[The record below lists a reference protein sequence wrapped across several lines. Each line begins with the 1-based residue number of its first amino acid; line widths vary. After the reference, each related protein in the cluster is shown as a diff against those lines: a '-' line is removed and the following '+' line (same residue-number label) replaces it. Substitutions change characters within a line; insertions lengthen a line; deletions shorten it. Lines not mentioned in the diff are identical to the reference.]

1 MPAIFAAEST
11 RSCPTSACEARHVAT
26 TEPESCVSPA
36 NQEAPAAHHWAA
48 LVIAII
54 ASQAGQVLLKL
65 GASGLPPMEHDL
77 IASLLAQML
86 RWQTLVG
93 LCCYGSGTLFY
104 VVALR
109 RIPMSVAAPCTAV
122 SYVSATLFGLLLFH
136 ETLSPAKIAGLALVC
151 LGVVLLA
158 EIGGKRRS
166 TKHQSAE
173 GRAVEPGLSP
183 PGRAVS
189 ASP

>member
-1 MPAIFAAEST
+1 M
-11 RSCPTSACEARHVAT
+11 
-26 TEPESCVSPA
+26 SPA
-36 NQEAPAAHHWAA
+36 NQEPPTTLHWVA
-48 LVIAII
+48 LVIAIV

-77 IASLLAQML
+77 FASLLAQML

-93 LCCYGSGTLFY
+93 LSCYGSGTMFY

-136 ETLSPAKIAGLALVC
+136 ETLSPVKIGGLALVC
-151 LGVVLLA
+151 IGVVLLA
-158 EIGGKRRS
+158 EFGTKREATAPARRAPP
-166 TKHQSAE
+166 QSGISGAGIS
-173 GRAVEPGLSP
+173 GRGISGPNPAI
-183 PGRAVS
+183 S
-189 ASP
+189 ASR

>member
-1 MPAIFAAEST
+1 M
-11 RSCPTSACEARHVAT
+11 
-26 TEPESCVSPA
+26 
-36 NQEAPAAHHWAA
+36 
-48 LVIAII
+48 IAII

-136 ETLSPAKIAGLALVC
+136 ETLSPAEDRRPGAGLPGRGA
-151 LGVVLLA
+151 A
-158 EIGGKRRS
+158 GGDRR
-166 TKHQSAE
+166 QAPSAE
-173 GRAVEPGLSP
+173 HRSAGHAAEAGLSP
-183 PGRAVS
+183 PDRAVS

>member
-1 MPAIFAAEST
+1 M
-11 RSCPTSACEARHVAT
+11 
-26 TEPESCVSPA
+26 ESCVAQVKQDPPTA
-36 NQEAPAAHHWAA
+36 LHWVA
-48 LVIAII
+48 LVIAIA

-77 IASLLAQML
+77 IASLLTQLL

-93 LCCYGSGTLFY
+93 LCCYGSGTMFY

-122 SYVSATLFGLLLFH
+122 SYVSATLFGMLLFH
-136 ETLSPAKIAGLALVC
+136 ETLSLTKIAGLALVC

-158 EIGGKRRS
+158 EIGGKRGAAKQGS
-166 TKHQSAE
+166 DEA
-173 GRAVEPGLSP
+173 GLSA
-183 PGRAVS
+183 PGRAIS

>member
-1 MPAIFAAEST
+1 M
-11 RSCPTSACEARHVAT
+11 
-26 TEPESCVSPA
+26 SPA
-36 NQEAPAAHHWAA
+36 NQEAPTAQHWAA

-65 GASGLPPMEHDL
+65 GASGLPPMEHHL
-77 IASLLAQML
+77 IDSLMAQML

-104 VVALR
+104 VVALG

-122 SYVSATLFGLLLFH
+122 SYVSATIFGLLLFG
-136 ETLSPAKIAGLALVC
+136 ETLSPAKIAGLVLIC

-158 EIGGKRRS
+158 EIGGKRGAA
-166 TKHQSAE
+166 KQEAD
-173 GRAVEPGLSP
+173 LSP

>member
-1 MPAIFAAEST
+1 MP
-11 RSCPTSACEARHVAT
+11 
-26 TEPESCVSPA
+26 PA
-36 NQEAPAAHHWAA
+36 NEEAPAAQHWAA

-65 GASGLPPMEHDL
+65 GAGGLPPMEHDL
-77 IASLLAQML
+77 IASLLAQLL

-122 SYVSATLFGLLLFH
+122 SYVSATLFGMLLFH
-136 ETLSPAKIAGLALVC
+136 ETLSPTRIAGLGLVC

-158 EIGGKRRS
+158 DIGAKRGAARPE
-166 TKHQSAE
+166 SA
-173 GRAVEPGLSP
+173 GRDLSP
-183 PGRAVS
+183 ADRAVS

>member
-1 MPAIFAAEST
+1 MAKTES
-11 RSCPTSACEARHVAT
+11 
-26 TEPESCVSPA
+26 ESRVSPA
-36 NQEAPAAHHWAA
+36 NPEAPAAQHWAA
-48 LVIAII
+48 LLIAII

-86 RWQTLVG
+86 RWQTLIG
-93 LCCYGSGTLFY
+93 LCCYGSGTMFY

-122 SYVSATLFGLLLFH
+122 SYVSATLFGMLLFH
-136 ETLSPAKIAGLALVC
+136 ETLSLTMLAGLALVC

-158 EIGGKRRS
+158 EIGGKRGAAKREA
-166 TKHQSAE
+166 AE
-173 GRAVEPGLSP
+173 AGLSA

>member
-1 MPAIFAAEST
+1 MIPASQAIHHAA
-11 RSCPTSACEARHVAT
+11 

-36 NQEAPAAHHWAA
+36 NQEAPAAQHWVA

-77 IASLLAQML
+77 LTSLLAQLL

-93 LCCYGSGTLFY
+93 LCCYGSGTMFY

-136 ETLSPAKIAGLALVC
+136 ETLSPVKIAGLALVC

-158 EIGGKRRS
+158 EIGGKR
-166 TKHQSAE
+166 
-173 GRAVEPGLSP
+173 GRAASPAAELRLSP
-183 PGRAVS
+183 PDQAIS
-189 ASP
+189 ASR

>member
-1 MPAIFAAEST
+1 MAS
-11 RSCPTSACEARHVAT
+11 
-26 TEPESCVSPA
+26 A
-36 NQEAPAAHHWAA
+36 NQDPPEALHWAA
-48 LVIAII
+48 LVIAIV

-77 IASLLAQML
+77 VASLLAQML

-122 SYVSATLFGLLLFH
+122 SYVSATVFGLLLFH
-136 ETLSPAKIAGLALVC
+136 ETLSPVKIGGLALVC

-158 EIGGKRRS
+158 EIGGPRR
-166 TKHQSAE
+166 AP
-173 GRAVEPGLSP
+173 APVLSGAGP
-183 PGRAVS
+183 AIS

>member
-1 MPAIFAAEST
+1 M
-11 RSCPTSACEARHVAT
+11 
-26 TEPESCVSPA
+26 SPA
-36 NQEAPAAHHWAA
+36 NQEAPAAQHWAA

-77 IASLLAQML
+77 IASLLAQLL

-93 LCCYGSGTLFY
+93 LCCYGSGTMFY

-136 ETLSPAKIAGLALVC
+136 ETLSPTKIAGLALVC

-158 EIGGKRRS
+158 EIGGRRQPARN
-166 TKHQSAE
+166 QSIQDRDAMA
-173 GRAVEPGLSP
+173 RAAAAGLSP
-183 PGRAVS
+183 PDRAVS

>member
-1 MPAIFAAEST
+1 M
-11 RSCPTSACEARHVAT
+11 
-26 TEPESCVSPA
+26 SPA
-36 NQEAPAAHHWAA
+36 NPEAPAAQHWAA

-77 IASLLAQML
+77 VASLVAQML

-93 LCCYGSGTLFY
+93 LCCYGSGTMFY

-109 RIPMSVAAPCTAV
+109 RIPMSVAAPCTAI
-122 SYVSATLFGLLLFH
+122 SYVSATLFGLVLFQ
-136 ETLSPAKIAGLALVC
+136 ETLSPTKITGLALVC

-158 EIGGKRRS
+158 EIGGKRAAATRD
-166 TKHQSAE
+166 SAE
-173 GRAVEPGLSP
+173 PELSP

>member
-1 MPAIFAAEST
+1 MSRTQRNIVAIDMECCVAQVNQDP
-11 RSCPTSACEARHVAT
+11 PTAL
-26 TEPESCVSPA
+26 
-36 NQEAPAAHHWAA
+36 HWAA

-93 LCCYGSGTLFY
+93 LCCYGSGTMFY

-136 ETLSPAKIAGLALVC
+136 ETLSPTKLAGLALVC

-158 EIGGKRRS
+158 GIGGSRPAPAHRSAKRRP
-166 TKHQSAE
+166 AE
-173 GRAVEPGLSP
+173 NLADEAELTV

>member
-1 MPAIFAAEST
+1 M
-11 RSCPTSACEARHVAT
+11 
-26 TEPESCVSPA
+26 SPA
-36 NQEAPAAHHWAA
+36 NQEAPAAQHWVA

-93 LCCYGSGTLFY
+93 LCCYGSGTMFY

-166 TKHQSAE
+166 TEHRSAE